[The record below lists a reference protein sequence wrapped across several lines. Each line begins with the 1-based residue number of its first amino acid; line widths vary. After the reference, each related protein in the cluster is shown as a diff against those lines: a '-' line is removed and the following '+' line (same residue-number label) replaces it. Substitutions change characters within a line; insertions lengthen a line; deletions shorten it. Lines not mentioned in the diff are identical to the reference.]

1 MANWPS
7 ERTNLLPRIRVHI
20 TVGGRKLPQPKRS
33 GKRPRKD
40 GESGAPVPADPGP
53 KPVPLEGGAE
63 APLD

>member
-1 MANWPS
+1 MANWH
-7 ERTNLLPRIRVHI
+7 EHRIDLPGKIAVYVSVTR
-20 TVGGRKLPQPKRS
+20 GGLQPKRS